1 MNRFGDLDWSF
12 KKLPPIFGFH
22 SQDLVSL
29 EQALQPLESQIKE
42 LRRYIEIAKDYCHYP
57 NEQNLSKDQS
67 ASIYIYTMEWGETS
81 LYRVLNQALRS
92 ENRQALKIWF
102 PYLKLFDTALDL
114 LPNVKESVWRGVPL
128 DIGQNFTKNQ
138 MFTWWPISSC
148 SLSISVIEQFLANEL
163 KSTLFLIQTV
173 NGKNIAGYTQY
184 EKEDEVIL
192 RFGTQFRV
200 KDNPLKRA
208 DGSHIVHLIENDKN
222 NKDSSLTPSAQPN
235 RQRSNFDNILQI
247 QSNDLNQSERIGHGD
262 FGIVHRATWL
272 TIDMCVAVKKLHTTS
287 LSNEMKTIFTDELSV
302 LKRVRHPNIIT
313 FYGICV
319 EFEGENEQF
328 SLVTEY
334 MSSGSLYQLIH
345 ETKTQLSWSDR
356 LSIALQAAKGINY
369 LHQFQPQILH
379 RNIKSSNVLIN
390 NHQSEYVVKISDFGL
405 NQTRNEM
412 ANQSTPMTSI
422 LLWRAPELLRL
433 RPYTDKSDIYSLG
446 IVYWELASCQK
457 PYDGY
462 DNGNIREFILSG
474 DRLEIPTKTPR
485 HFHTVIEKC
494 WAHKPEDRPNCSDLI
509 KILSECSRASLI
521 SSKKY
526 LLSF

>member
-1 MNRFGDLDWSF
+1 
-12 KKLPPIFGFH
+12 
-22 SQDLVSL
+22 
-29 EQALQPLESQIKE
+29 
-42 LRRYIEIAKDYCHYP
+42 
-57 NEQNLSKDQS
+57 
-67 ASIYIYTMEWGETS
+67 
-81 LYRVLNQALRS
+81 
-92 ENRQALKIWF
+92 
-102 PYLKLFDTALDL
+102 
-114 LPNVKESVWRGVPL
+114 
-128 DIGQNFTKNQ
+128 
-138 MFTWWPISSC
+138 
-148 SLSISVIEQFLANEL
+148 
-163 KSTLFLIQTV
+163 
-173 NGKNIAGYTQY
+173 
-184 EKEDEVIL
+184 
-192 RFGTQFRV
+192 
-200 KDNPLKRA
+200 
-208 DGSHIVHLIENDKN
+208 
-222 NKDSSLTPSAQPN
+222 
-235 RQRSNFDNILQI
+235 
-247 QSNDLNQSERIGHGD
+247 
-262 FGIVHRATWL
+262 
-272 TIDMCVAVKKLHTTS
+272 MCVAVKKLHTTS